1 MEQLAPIA
9 VSQQVSQLLEAL
21 LKLSGIIRDPLSGSS
36 AASDWDWIR
45 GHKDMDLV
53 AGAYLM
59 GFEASLALLNS
70 AYQQSQALQIL
81 LESGRKLP
89 LPAMG
94 NVRAI
99 HEVVLSLCWL
109 YDPKIA
115 VEERIVRSAA
125 LFLQAVQGGI
135 PIIRGLTVGMT
146 GSQRITTAMASLD
159 GAIAALES
167 IGMVVK
173 RKNYDAGTAQNV
185 RWGNYV
191 ANVVL
196 KATDLS
202 QMYTP
207 KSHHV
212 YAINSGAVH
221 SQSWLIENMAPSWE
235 LSLRSIVLPLFDLSD
250 SMVGNLFGY
259 LGLNAENLYRNT
271 HTRRIALMQDPTED
285 GLERADWRA
294 YQAKG

>member
-1 MEQLAPIA
+1 ME
-9 VSQQVSQLLEAL
+9 
-21 LKLSGIIRDPLSGSS
+21 
-36 AASDWDWIR
+36 
-45 GHKDMDLV
+45 LV
-53 AGAYLM
+53 ASTYMM
-59 GFEASLALLNS
+59 GIEAALALLNS
-70 AYQQSQALQIL
+70 AYQQSQALQVL
-81 LESGRKLP
+81 LDSGRKLP

-109 YDPKIA
+109 YDPKVA
-115 VEERIVRSAA
+115 AQERIVRSAA

-135 PIIRGLTVGMT
+135 PILKGFTVNIT
-146 GSQRITTAMASLD
+146 GSQRITTAMESRD
-159 GAIAALES
+159 GAIAALGS

-173 RKNYDAGTAQNV
+173 RKADDSGTAQNV
-185 RWGNYV
+185 RWGDYI

-202 QMYTP
+202 QKYAP

-221 SQSWLIENMAPSWE
+221 SQSWLTESMTPSWE
-235 LSLRSIVLPLFDLSD
+235 VSLRSIVLPLFDLSD

-259 LGLNAENLYRNT
+259 LGLNADELYRNT
-271 HTRRIALMQDPTED
+271 HTRRIALMQDATED
-285 GLERADWRA
+285 GFQRADWRA
-294 YQAKG
+294 YQANG